1 MLILLNF
8 LLPTNKILMV
18 KIINMELS
26 VCVIHGELIVHLS
39 LVNNSPDKMYLDE
52 QTICYNGRVR
62 GDFFKIKNEK
72 GKEVDYTGIKVS
84 RDIIPE
90 NFFVLNS
97 GEKIESDIKLSEVY
111 ELKKGKKYTIQFSTY
126 HPSYLE
132 PQELTKL
139 ESNIVEVNY
148 K

>member
-1 MLILLNF
+1 MCYW
-8 LLPTNKILMV
+8 
-18 KIINMELS
+18 
-26 VCVIHGELIVHLS
+26 CVEGFRWI
-39 LVNNSPDKMYLDE
+39 
-52 QTICYNGRVR
+52 
-62 GDFFKIKNEK
+62 KIKNEK

-139 ESNIVEVNY
+139 ESNVIEVNY
-148 K
+148 EWVLKKWLYCRLVRKYPAIMCGVLLLYLAETTQVVK

>member
-1 MLILLNF
+1 
-8 LLPTNKILMV
+8 
-18 KIINMELS
+18 MELS

>member
-1 MLILLNF
+1 
-8 LLPTNKILMV
+8 MV